1 MNHIAFHVTFFLC
14 TPYLFPLPEC
24 TSDACSPG
32 EGKVQASLFTGFH
45 RSFLWTIGGPDGTLL
60 GLDFFGEG
68 LKESEVCADGY
79 VYSVSRTD
87 AQGVVLTQNYC
98 KGGTVT
104 QLDLPSKASVS
115 VVVPK
120 QEEVLPT
127 VFSVAP
133 KPKPVKS
140 KFTSATS

>member
-1 MNHIAFHVTFFLC
+1 MSS
-14 TPYLFPLPEC
+14 YPEC
-24 TSDACSPG
+24 TSDACSPA

-60 GLDFFGEG
+60 GLDFSGEG
-68 LKESEVCADGY
+68 LKEVPESEVCVDGY
-79 VYSVSRTD
+79 LYSVSKTD

-104 QLDLPSKASVS
+104 HLDVPSKASVS
-115 VVVPK
+115 VMVPK

-127 VFSVAP
+127 VFSIAP

-140 KFTSATS
+140 KFTSATC